1 MDGLGWK
8 KKKTRADELKQK
20 PGKIGLITLWILPF
34 I

>member
-8 KKKTRADELKQK
+8 KKTRTDELKQK
-20 PGKIGLITLWILPF
+20 PGKMGLITLWILPF